1 MMGQFK
7 IRAFLAVAVAALIV
21 LAAHGQFLSSNK
33 SDAVAFLSPAQA
45 TVPAG
50 KPSLINLRFRVAQGL
65 HINSHLPSGD
75 YLIPTTLSIPDG
87 AGARLDTAI
96 YPNGSFISLPI
107 DPKNKLSVYTGE
119 FVIQARIVSTA
130 GSHTIQAKLHYQA
143 CDQNQCLPP
152 KTITIPIQVTGK

>member
-7 IRAFLAVAVAALIV
+7 TRGFAAIAVMALIA
-21 LAAHGQFLSSNK
+21 LAARGQFLSTNK
-33 SDAVAFLSPAQA
+33 TDAVAFLSPAQA
-45 TVPAG
+45 TVPVG
-50 KPSLINLRFRVAQGL
+50 KPSPVNLRFRVAQGL
-65 HINSHLPSGD
+65 HINSHIPSGD

-119 FVIQARIVSTA
+119 FVIQARIVATA
-130 GSHTIQAKLHYQA
+130 GSHTIQAKLRYQA
-143 CDQNQCLPP
+143 CDQHQCLPP
-152 KTITIPIQVTGK
+152 KTITVPIQVIGK

>member
-7 IRAFLAVAVAALIV
+7 IRAFAAVAVVALVV

-33 SDAVAFLSPAQA
+33 TDAVAFLSPAQA
-45 TVPAG
+45 TIPAG

-65 HINSHLPSGD
+65 HINSHIPSGD

-87 AGARLDTAI
+87 AGARLDAAI

-119 FVIQARIVSTA
+119 FVIQARIVATA
-130 GSHTIQAKLHYQA
+130 GNHTVPAKLRYQA

-152 KTITIPIQVTGK
+152 KTITIPIQVIGK